1 MDPSLGRKQE
11 GDHQEPFRRR
21 INDLFFELW
30 AFGSNALVSWCA
42 TRHGI
47 DILTVPKVR
56 LFNLKETHPRVFK
69 GRRRLDP
76 ESFQRIA
83 RSLETQ
89 PVEIRLDFTIGDEE
103 SGLGHD
109 DVEKLITNYTTL
121 LTDYRAVVLLDIVGF
136 SKHTPEAQAS
146 QLATL
151 EFALNIAEETCI
163 QKKLPVEMKRSTT
176 GDGFYLWNSK
186 TGPKA
191 DIALFVLMSLFLTY
205 YGALKRSITE
215 KNATPEIRT
224 AASVGSHYTFYNP
237 RKNIVGKSEEYI
249 VGDVT
254 ISVARLVGKTK
265 TNQIVIGAFKRPT
278 ADGVAEIRAE
288 QMIAM
293 AHEELTKFEGIMLF
307 GNPVD
312 RFAFYLTGPKRQD
325 GSYVNQKMRIVD
337 KHGFEHFCFNG
348 KVNVFVEGD
357 DPYFAGLQH
366 LDLIGHRR
374 PQAAR

>member
-121 LTDYRAVVLLDIVGF
+121 LTDYRAVV
-136 SKHTPEAQAS
+136 
-146 QLATL
+146 
-151 EFALNIAEETCI
+151 
-163 QKKLPVEMKRSTT
+163 
-176 GDGFYLWNSK
+176 
-186 TGPKA
+186 
-191 DIALFVLMSLFLTY
+191 
-205 YGALKRSITE
+205 
-215 KNATPEIRT
+215 
-224 AASVGSHYTFYNP
+224 
-237 RKNIVGKSEEYI
+237 
-249 VGDVT
+249 
-254 ISVARLVGKTK
+254 
-265 TNQIVIGAFKRPT
+265 
-278 ADGVAEIRAE
+278 
-288 QMIAM
+288 
-293 AHEELTKFEGIMLF
+293 
-307 GNPVD
+307 
-312 RFAFYLTGPKRQD
+312 
-325 GSYVNQKMRIVD
+325 
-337 KHGFEHFCFNG
+337 
-348 KVNVFVEGD
+348 
-357 DPYFAGLQH
+357 
-366 LDLIGHRR
+366 
-374 PQAAR
+374 